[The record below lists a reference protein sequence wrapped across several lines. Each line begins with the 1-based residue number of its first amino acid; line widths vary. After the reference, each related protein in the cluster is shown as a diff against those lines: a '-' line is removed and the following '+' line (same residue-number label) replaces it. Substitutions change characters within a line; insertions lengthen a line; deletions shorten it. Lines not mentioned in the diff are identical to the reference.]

1 MLDLVTCLL
10 WVGTLS
16 WRAREERCWC
26 RIGWISVRRTRWT
39 SLSSSQPGAASQQ
52 INLGGGGRG
61 CWVRLA
67 SPWRSCRPQTLSLAG
82 FHSSSGWQLP
92 PRAPVG
98 PETRGERAT
107 TVGVLAAERGQAL
120 RLLLA
125 LAQVRM
131 GRSEERED
139 ERMTTSSSKSSHSRM
154 QDFTLCLLLFVIA
167 FCFETRAITDRERE
181 SLERI
186 QK

>member
-1 MLDLVTCLL
+1 MCSI
-10 WVGTLS
+10 LS
-16 WRAREERCWC
+16 HVSCGWGHFLGEPEERDA
-26 RIGWISVRRTRWT
+26 GAGLVG
-39 SLSSSQPGAASQQ
+39 SLYGGQGGPASPPRKPGAASQQ

-61 CWVRLA
+61 CLVRLA

-107 TVGVLAAERGQAL
+107 TVGVLAAERRQAL
-120 RLLLA
+120 RLLIA

-131 GRSEERED
+131 GRREERED
-139 ERMTTSSSKSSHSRM
+139 ERMATSSSKSSHSRNNKKM
-154 QDFTLCLLLFVIA
+154 LDFTVCLLLFVIA
-167 FCFETRAITDRERE
+167 FCFETAMTITDRE
-181 SLERI
+181 
-186 QK
+186 

>member
-1 MLDLVTCLL
+1 MDIGQLKYLSETCCRSCHMSLVGGDTFLASQRREMLVPDWLDLYTADKVDQPLL
-10 WVGTLS
+10 
-16 WRAREERCWC
+16 
-26 RIGWISVRRTRWT
+26 TRK
-39 SLSSSQPGAASQQ
+39 PGAASQQ

-61 CWVRLA
+61 CLVRLA
-67 SPWRSCRPQTLSLAG
+67 SPWRSRRPQTLSLAG

-131 GRSEERED
+131 GRREERED
-139 ERMTTSSSKSSHSRM
+139 ERMTTSPSKSSHSRNNQKM
-154 QDFTLCLLLFVIA
+154 QDFTVCHCFLL
-167 FCFETRAITDRERE
+167 
-181 SLERI
+181 
-186 QK
+186 

>member
-1 MLDLVTCLL
+1 MDSLLVIKFQLI
-10 WVGTLS
+10 
-16 WRAREERCWC
+16 CWH
-26 RIGWISVRRTRWT
+26 RHWT
-39 SLSSSQPGAASQQ
+39 SKVSFGTVCSILSHVSCGWGHFLGEPEKRDAGAGLVGSLYGGQGGPASPPRKPGAASQQ

-107 TVGVLAAERGQAL
+107 TVGVLAAERGHCAAAPPCS
-120 RLLLA
+120 RSGKNGSWGERRWKNNHILLLWS
-125 LAQVRM
+125 
-131 GRSEERED
+131 GSWI
-139 ERMTTSSSKSSHSRM
+139 
-154 QDFTLCLLLFVIA
+154 LCSF
-167 FCFETRAITDRERE
+167 
-181 SLERI
+181 
-186 QK
+186 

>member
-1 MLDLVTCLL
+1 MDIKQLKYLSELCARSCHMSPVGGETFLASQRREMLVPDWLDLCTADKVDQPLL
-10 WVGTLS
+10 
-16 WRAREERCWC
+16 
-26 RIGWISVRRTRWT
+26 TRK
-39 SLSSSQPGAASQQ
+39 PGAASQQ

-61 CWVRLA
+61 CLVRLA

-139 ERMTTSSSKSSHSRM
+139 ERITTSSSSEVDLGYCVPFNLK
-154 QDFTLCLLLFVIA
+154 F
-167 FCFETRAITDRERE
+167 
-181 SLERI
+181 
-186 QK
+186 